1 SSPPDA
7 AGVAVAG
14 VALAPAA
21 EEVAGG
27 AVGGFVGVALPASPA
42 APAAGG
48 VVAGA
53 PRGLVVRRLLEGHR
67 GVEAEV
73 LGGLVL
79 ELLQEGADEV
89 EPGVG
94 ALPPVARPE
103 HDAAVVPPRP
113 RSDVELG
120 VHHHEPPV
128 GALLRRPRL
137 AGELDAADVEP
148 AAEADG
154 RAP

>member
-27 AVGGFVGVALPASPA
+27 AVGGFVGVALLASPA

-94 ALPPVARPE
+94 APPPVARPE
-103 HDAAVVPPRP
+103 HDAAVVPPHP
-113 RSDVELG
+113 RADDELG
-120 VHHHEPPV
+120 VHRHEPH
-128 GALLRRPRL
+128 RRPALPPPRSP
-137 AGELDAADVEP
+137 GV
-148 AAEADG
+148 
-154 RAP
+154 